1 MVKYLSRKFLQ
12 FCFNYSASFRIKFE
26 FKVGDFM
33 IRNASCT
40 VSELDPEILGKDESS
55 RAAGLL
61 GAEYL
66 GLHGAIF
73 DLNSATL
80 YLRPKK

>member
-1 MVKYLSRKFLQ
+1 
-12 FCFNYSASFRIKFE
+12 
-26 FKVGDFM
+26 M

>member
-1 MVKYLSRKFLQ
+1 L
-12 FCFNYSASFRIKFE
+12 
-26 FKVGDFM
+26 KVGDFT
-33 IRNASCT
+33 IHNASVT
-40 VSELDPEILGKDESS
+40 ISELDPGLLAGGSEE
-55 RAAGLL
+55 AAGLL

-73 DLNSATL
+73 DFNSGTL